1 MPQPFEVSP
10 DDLAS
15 HLDYFVDQVYSNLE
29 SSFLTMPRNRGFIAY
44 ARFQAAYE
52 VLKRATNAFRSFTP
66 ETVWQALQEDSL
78 ALVVVRAIL
87 GMSPGEWASLV
98 PKDTG
103 VVVNQGAARSLD
115 QRARERSDFVARLT
129 SPRSDTTIS
138 RLQTMVRVACTY
150 ISEGAPTGTLDIV
163 HRLDKVDTAYGL
175 ESVQRVADLH
185 VPYAVLLYERYL
197 GRPFA
202 SHRDAVSE
210 LVGEV
215 MESEV
220 EARLHAAHI
229 TTRKTK
235 RAERVPGFDQAPDFI
250 IPDEL
255 APQVVI
261 EAKIT
266 NDDGTAR
273 DKFTRIIHL
282 AELSRAR
289 IANGYPG
296 FEVVACI
303 DGRGFGIR
311 REDMRR
317 LLTSVNGKVF
327 TLRTLD
333 QLIPHTSLARFAS
346 SDSSG

>member
-1 MPQPFEVSP
+1 MVVMPQPFEVSP
-10 DDLAS
+10 EDLVS

-29 SSFLTMPRNRGFIAY
+29 SSFLIMPRGRGFIAY
-44 ARFQAAYE
+44 ARFQGAYE

-66 ETVWQALQEDSL
+66 ESVWQALQEDSL
-78 ALVVVRAIL
+78 VLVVVRAIL
-87 GMSPGEWASLV
+87 GMTPGEWASLV
-98 PKDTG
+98 PKETG
-103 VVVNQGAARSLD
+103 VVVAQGVARSLD
-115 QRARERSDFVARLT
+115 QRAREQSDFVARLT
-129 SPRSDTTIS
+129 SPRSDTTIL
-138 RLQTMVRVACTY
+138 RLQTMVQVACTY
-150 ISEGAPTGTLDIV
+150 IAQGAPPGAMDVL

-175 ESVQRVADLH
+175 ESVQRAADLH

-202 SHRDAVSE
+202 SYRDAVSE

-229 TTRKTK
+229 TNRKTK

-250 IPDEL
+250 VPDEL
-255 APQVVI
+255 NPQVVI

-282 AELSRAR
+282 VELSRER
-289 IANGYPG
+289 IAKGHPG
-296 FEVVACI
+296 FEVVACMMVEVLVSA
-303 DGRGFGIR
+303 GR
-311 REDMRR
+311 
-317 LLTSVNGKVF
+317 TCV
-327 TLRTLD
+327 
-333 QLIPHTSLARFAS
+333 AS
-346 SDSSG
+346 